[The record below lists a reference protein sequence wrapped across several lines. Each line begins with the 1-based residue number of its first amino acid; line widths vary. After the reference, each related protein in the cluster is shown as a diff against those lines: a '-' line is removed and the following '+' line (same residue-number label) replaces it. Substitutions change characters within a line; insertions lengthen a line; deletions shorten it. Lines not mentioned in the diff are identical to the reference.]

1 MEKLLSKVLDEQGDL
16 YINDETLKELLKKC
30 RVKTPYDLEKGDKV
44 YVLHGLGIIEE
55 AEWGDCPDHEDYRT
69 NGNIALS
76 YPKAAREM
84 DRRRCETNLLV
95 YGRREFRED
104 KANIVL
110 TFDHKSKQLKMETI
124 LATTTHPNDIYFDS
138 VKICDQAVWCAGPN
152 DVVDFLFNYKFD
164 RSKYNFKHDE
174 SVATWECMSIDIK
187 ATK

>member
-55 AEWGDCPDHEDYRT
+55 AKWGDCPDHEDYRT

-76 YPKAAREM
+76 YQKAAREK

-104 KANIVL
+104 KANIAL
-110 TFDHKSKQLKMETI
+110 TFDRKSKRLTMTEAHAI
-124 LATTTHPNDIYFDS
+124 THPNNIYFDS
-138 VKICDQAVWCAGPN
+138 FEICDQAVRDIGPN
-152 DVVDFLFNYKFD
+152 RIVDFLFNYRFD
-164 RSKYNFKHDE
+164 RSSSCFKHDE
-174 SVATWECMSIDIK
+174 SMATWECMPIDIV

>member
-55 AEWGDCPDHEDYRT
+55 AKWGDCPDHEDYRT

-76 YPKAAREM
+76 YSKATREM
-84 DRRRCETNLLV
+84 GRRSCETDLLA

-104 KANIVL
+104 KANITL
-110 TFDHKSKQLKMETI
+110 IFDRKSKRLMMTEAHAI
-124 LATTTHPNDIYFDS
+124 THPNNIYFDS
-138 VKICDQAVWCAGPN
+138 FEICDQAVLYARPN
-152 DVVDFLFNYKFD
+152 NVVDFLFSYKFD

-174 SVATWECMSIDIK
+174 SMATWECIPIDIV

>member
-30 RVKTPYDLEKGDKV
+30 RVKTPYGLEKGDKV

-55 AEWGDCPDHEDYRT
+55 AKWGDCPDHEDYRT

-84 DRRRCETNLLV
+84 DRRRCETNLLT

-104 KANIVL
+104 KANLVL
-110 TFDHKSKQLKMETI
+110 IFDHKSKQLRMAEA
-124 LATTTHPNDIYFDS
+124 LMATTHPNDIYFDS
-138 VKICDQAVWCAGPN
+138 VEICDKAVWCAGPN

-174 SVATWECMSIDIK
+174 SVDTWECMSIDIK
-187 ATK
+187 ATE